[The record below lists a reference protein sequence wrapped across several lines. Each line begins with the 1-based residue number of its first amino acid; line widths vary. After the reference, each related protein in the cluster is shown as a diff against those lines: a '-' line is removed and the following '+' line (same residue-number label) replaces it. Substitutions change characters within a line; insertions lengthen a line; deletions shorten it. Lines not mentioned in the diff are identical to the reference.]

1 MKVSEPITNKGRK
14 IAMEHNEIAAYL
26 ETKTL
31 RPTNT
36 KGFRIKATWPMY
48 YNPPISLVIAYD
60 HALTNRENHY
70 KAIESLVDKMGSS
83 FSARYKYSGNIIVT
97 NRGYMFLFGYNSEI

>member
-1 MKVSEPITNKGRK
+1 MTVI
-14 IAMEHNEIAAYL
+14 EHNEIAAYL

-31 RPTNT
+31 RPTDT

-48 YNPPISLVIAYD
+48 YNPPVSIVIAYD
-60 HALTNRENHY
+60 YALTNRENHY
-70 KAIESLVDKMGSS
+70 KAIELLVNKMGTG

-97 NRGYMFLFGYNSEI
+97 NRGYMFLFDYNSEI